1 MCIAWPGKRMRPPRD
16 RTGTCRIEPGSR
28 RSTRRTSP
36 AWSGRAPLVL
46 LDRGDAED
54 VAAEAFGRLWSHWGQ
69 IHGEDHAGGYV
80 FKTAMRLCAKQ
91 RRKAAK
97 EVVGSVPE
105 RSRLADPDARLS
117 VSDALRGIP
126 LRQRQ
131 SVVLRDW
138 AGFETSE
145 VARMLGTKES
155 TVRVHLARGRA
166 ALRDV
171 LTVEERE
178 R

>member
-1 MCIAWPGKRMRPPRD
+1 VPD
-16 RTGTCRIEPGSR
+16 RAGFEAFYTGHLSR
-28 RSTRRTSP
+28 VV
-36 AWSGRAPLVL
+36 RACALVL
-46 LDRGDAED
+46 LDRGEAED
-54 VAAEAFGRLWSHWGQ
+54 VAAEAFARLWSHWGQ

-80 FKTAMRLCAKQ
+80 FKTAMRLCSK
-91 RRKAAK
+91 RRRRAAR
-97 EVVGSVPE
+97 EVVGTVPE
-105 RSRLADPDARLS
+105 RGRATDPDERVS
-117 VSDALRGIP
+117 VMVALRDLP

-145 VARMLGTKES
+145 VAKILGTKES

-166 ALRDV
+166 ALRAV
-171 LTVEERE
+171 LTVEDRE

>member
-1 MCIAWPGKRMRPPRD
+1 VPDRAGFEAFYAAHLPRLV
-16 RTGTCRIEPGSR
+16 
-28 RSTRRTSP
+28 
-36 AWSGRAPLVL
+36 RACALVL
-46 LDRGDAED
+46 LDSGDAED

-80 FKTAMRLCAKQ
+80 FKTAMRLCSK
-91 RRKAAK
+91 RRRRAAR
-97 EVVGSVPE
+97 EVVGTVPE
-105 RSRLADPDARLS
+105 RSRVTDPGVRVA
-117 VSDALRGIP
+117 VADALRGLP

-145 VARMLGTKES
+145 VARILGTRES

-166 ALRDV
+166 ALREV
-171 LTVEERE
+171 LRVEESE

>member
-1 MCIAWPGKRMRPPRD
+1 VPDRAGFEAFYVANLPR
-16 RTGTCRIEPGSR
+16 IV
-28 RSTRRTSP
+28 
-36 AWSGRAPLVL
+36 RACSLVL
-46 LDRGDAED
+46 LDRGEAED
-54 VAAEAFGRLWSHWGQ
+54 VSAEAFARLWSHWGQ

-80 FKTAMRLCAKQ
+80 FKTAMRLCSK
-91 RRKAAK
+91 RRRRASR
-97 EVVGSVPE
+97 EVVGAVPE
-105 RSRLADPDARLS
+105 RRTATDSEARVS
-117 VSDALRGIP
+117 VTEALGVLP

-131 SVVLRDW
+131 CVVLRDW
-138 AGFETSE
+138 AGFETAE
-145 VARMLGTKES
+145 VSRILGTKES

>member
-1 MCIAWPGKRMRPPRD
+1 VPDRAGFEAFYAGHLPRVV
-16 RTGTCRIEPGSR
+16 
-28 RSTRRTSP
+28 
-36 AWSGRAPLVL
+36 RACALVL

-54 VAAEAFGRLWSHWGQ
+54 VAAEAFARLWSHWGQ
-69 IHGEDHAGGYV
+69 IHGDDHAGGYV
-80 FKTAMRLCAKQ
+80 FKTAMRFCSK
-91 RRKAAK
+91 RRRRAAR
-97 EVVGSVPE
+97 EVVGSVPV
-105 RSRLADPDARLS
+105 RSQVADPDSRMS
-117 VSDALRGIP
+117 VVDALRSLP

-145 VARMLGTKES
+145 VARILGTKES

-166 ALRDV
+166 ALREV

-178 R
+178 G

>member
-1 MCIAWPGKRMRPPRD
+1 MPD
-16 RTGTCRIEPGSR
+16 RAGFEAFYAAHLSR
-28 RSTRRTSP
+28 VV
-36 AWSGRAPLVL
+36 RACALVL

-54 VAAEAFGRLWSHWGQ
+54 VAAEAFARLWSHWGQ
-69 IHGEDHAGGYV
+69 IHGEDHAAGYV
-80 FKTAMRLCAKQ
+80 FKTAMRLCS
-91 RRKAAK
+91 RRRRRIAR
-97 EVVGSVPE
+97 EVVGKVPE
-105 RSRLADPDARLS
+105 RSRPTDSDSRIS
-117 VSDALRGIP
+117 VVDALRGLP

-166 ALRDV
+166 ALRDA

>member
-1 MCIAWPGKRMRPPRD
+1 VADRAGFEAFYGANLPR
-16 RTGTCRIEPGSR
+16 IV
-28 RSTRRTSP
+28 
-36 AWSGRAPLVL
+36 RACSLVL
-46 LDRGDAED
+46 LDRGEAED
-54 VAAEAFGRLWSHWGQ
+54 VSAEAFARLWSHWGQ

-80 FKTAMRLCAKQ
+80 FKTAMRLCSK
-91 RRKAAK
+91 RRRRASR
-97 EVVGSVPE
+97 EVVGAVPE
-105 RSRLADPDARLS
+105 RRTGTDPEARVS
-117 VSDALRGIP
+117 VTEALRVLP

-138 AGFETSE
+138 AGFETVE
-145 VARMLGTKES
+145 VARILGTKES

>member
-1 MCIAWPGKRMRPPRD
+1 VAD
-16 RTGTCRIEPGSR
+16 RVGFEAFYTDHVQRV
-28 RSTRRTSP
+28 TR
-36 AWSGRAPLVL
+36 ACVLVL
-46 LDRGDAED
+46 LDRAEAED
-54 VAAEAFGRLWSHWGQ
+54 VAAEAFIRLWSHWGQ

-80 FKTAMRLCAKQ
+80 FKTAMRLCSKRK
-91 RRKAAK
+91 RRAAR
-97 EVVGSVPE
+97 EVVGTVPE
-105 RSRLADPDARLS
+105 SGKATDPVGRIS
-117 VSDALRGIP
+117 VMEALHGLP

-145 VARMLGTKES
+145 VARILGTKES
-155 TVRVHLARGRA
+155 TVRVHLARGRT
-166 ALRDV
+166 ALRAV

>member
-1 MCIAWPGKRMRPPRD
+1 MPDRAGFEAFYAGHLPRVV
-16 RTGTCRIEPGSR
+16 
-28 RSTRRTSP
+28 
-36 AWSGRAPLVL
+36 RACALVL

-54 VAAEAFGRLWSHWGQ
+54 VAAEAFSRLWSHWGQ

-80 FKTAMRLCAKQ
+80 FKTAMRLCSK
-91 RRKAAK
+91 RRRRAAR

-105 RSRLADPDARLS
+105 RSRITDPGVRVS
-117 VSDALRGIP
+117 VVDALRGLP

-145 VARMLGTKES
+145 VARMLGTKQS

-166 ALRDV
+166 ALRET

>member
-1 MCIAWPGKRMRPPRD
+1 VPD
-16 RTGTCRIEPGSR
+16 RVGFEAFYAAHLSR
-28 RSTRRTSP
+28 VV
-36 AWSGRAPLVL
+36 RACSLVL

-54 VAAEAFGRLWSHWGQ
+54 VAAEAFSRLWSHWGQ
-69 IHGEDHAGGYV
+69 IRGDDHAGGYV
-80 FKTAMRLCAKQ
+80 FKTAMRLCSK
-91 RRKAAK
+91 RRRHVAR
-97 EVVGSVPE
+97 EVVGVVPE
-105 RSRLADPDARLS
+105 RNRATDPETRVS
-117 VSDALRGIP
+117 VVDALRGLP

-138 AGFETSE
+138 AGLETSE
-145 VARMLGTKES
+145 VARILGTKES

-166 ALRDV
+166 ALRAV

>member
-1 MCIAWPGKRMRPPRD
+1 VPDRAGFEAFYVGHLPRLV
-16 RTGTCRIEPGSR
+16 
-28 RSTRRTSP
+28 
-36 AWSGRAPLVL
+36 RACALVL

-54 VAAEAFGRLWSHWGQ
+54 VAAEAFSRLWSHWGQ

-80 FKTAMRLCAKQ
+80 FKTAMRLCSK
-91 RRKAAK
+91 RRRRATR
-97 EVVGSVPE
+97 EVVGEVPE
-105 RSRLADPDARLS
+105 RSSAIDLDARVS
-117 VSDALRGIP
+117 VTDALRGLP

-145 VARMLGTKES
+145 VAKILGTKES

-166 ALRDV
+166 ALRAV
-171 LTVEERE
+171 LTVEKRE

>member
-1 MCIAWPGKRMRPPRD
+1 VPD
-16 RTGTCRIEPGSR
+16 RAGFEAFYAGHLSR
-28 RSTRRTSP
+28 VV
-36 AWSGRAPLVL
+36 RACDLVL

-54 VAAEAFGRLWSHWGQ
+54 VAAEAFSRLWSHWGQ
-69 IHGEDHAGGYV
+69 IRGDDHAGGYV
-80 FKTAMRLCAKQ
+80 FKTAMRLCSK
-91 RRKAAK
+91 RRRHLAR
-97 EVVGSVPE
+97 EIVGAVPE
-105 RSRLADPDARLS
+105 RNRATDPETRVS
-117 VSDALRGIP
+117 VIDALRSLP

-145 VARMLGTKES
+145 VARMLGMKES

-166 ALRDV
+166 ALRDA
-171 LTVEERE
+171 LMVEERE

>member
-1 MCIAWPGKRMRPPRD
+1 VPDRAGFEAFYVGHLPRVV
-16 RTGTCRIEPGSR
+16 
-28 RSTRRTSP
+28 
-36 AWSGRAPLVL
+36 RACALVL

-54 VAAEAFGRLWSHWGQ
+54 VAAEAFARLWSHWGQ
-69 IHGEDHAGGYV
+69 IRGDDHAGGYV
-80 FKTAMRLCAKQ
+80 FKTAMRLCSK
-91 RRKAAK
+91 RRRRAAR
-97 EVVGSVPE
+97 EVVGTVPE
-105 RSRLADPDARLS
+105 RSRVTDSDQRMS
-117 VSDALRGIP
+117 VVDALHGLP

-171 LTVEERE
+171 LTVEERG

>member
-1 MCIAWPGKRMRPPRD
+1 VVPD
-16 RTGTCRIEPGSR
+16 RAGFEAFYAGHLR
-28 RSTRRTSP
+28 RVL
-36 AWSGRAPLVL
+36 RACTLVL
-46 LDRGDAED
+46 LDRGEAED
-54 VAAEAFGRLWSHWGQ
+54 AAAEAFARLWFHWGQ
-69 IHGEDHAGGYV
+69 IHGEDHAEGYV
-80 FKTAMRLCAKQ
+80 FKTAMRLCSK
-91 RRKAAK
+91 RRRRAAR

-105 RSRLADPDARLS
+105 RSRITDPGVRVS
-117 VSDALRGIP
+117 VVDALRGLP

-145 VARMLGTKES
+145 VARMLGTKQS

-166 ALRDV
+166 ALRET